1 MTNTIEEIYNNYMKA
16 WDCLL
21 NDNIKIVKKYGYSD
35 KDAKK
40 LATIITAKILEK
52 W

>member
-1 MTNTIEEIYNNYMKA
+1 MIEEVEEIYNNYMKA

-21 NDNIKIVKKYGYSD
+21 KDNIKIVEEHGYSHE
-35 KDAKK
+35 DAKE
-40 LATIITAKILEK
+40 LATIITVKILEK

>member
-1 MTNTIEEIYNNYMKA
+1 MTNTIEEIHNNYMKA

-21 NDNIKIVKKYGYSD
+21 KDSTKIVEKHGYSHE
-35 KDAKK
+35 DAKK